1 MENQTWLAQ
10 GKALAAAHKTHQWQI
25 ADWLLAGETLA
36 PTDLY
41 NVAEELFPQYSR
53 TTFRVW
59 VSVARAFP
67 SVMRI
72 TQLTFT
78 HHLAVMSASAPTVG
92 CGDANVEG
100 VVHNHDFICSRW
112 YPECP
117 KCILERESSEA
128 STAEATAQLRAEW
141 LMRAVA
147 NGWSVAALRLAIA
160 APTLAPVVPIGPQ
173 SIETP
178 QEEETPAPVPER
190 YTPTAVKEEDY
201 RLPLTWPQKEK
212 LAHLA
217 RLRGLTPT
225 SLAAHAVAEYLEDH
239 SEEVSAAAEQAA
251 AQSKQAAETSA
262 RLHAAAKASLDRAV
276 AQAGVGPGNKSLP
289 LTHF

>member
-117 KCILERESSEA
+117 KCIADHTFTVGDEQEQVAGLDSEPFFEAGLERFGE
-128 STAEATAQLRAEW
+128 
-141 LMRAVA
+141 
-147 NGWSVAALRLAIA
+147 
-160 APTLAPVVPIGPQ
+160 
-173 SIETP
+173 
-178 QEEETPAPVPER
+178 
-190 YTPTAVKEEDY
+190 
-201 RLPLTWPQKEK
+201 
-212 LAHLA
+212 
-217 RLRGLTPT
+217 
-225 SLAAHAVAEYLEDH
+225 
-239 SEEVSAAAEQAA
+239 
-251 AQSKQAAETSA
+251 
-262 RLHAAAKASLDRAV
+262 
-276 AQAGVGPGNKSLP
+276 
-289 LTHF
+289 